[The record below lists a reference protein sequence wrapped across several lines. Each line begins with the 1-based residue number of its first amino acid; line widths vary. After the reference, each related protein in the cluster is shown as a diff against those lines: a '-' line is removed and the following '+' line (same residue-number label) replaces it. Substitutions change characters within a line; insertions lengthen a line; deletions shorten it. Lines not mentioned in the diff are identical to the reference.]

1 MDYREES
8 MTARDIAAV
17 ATSVRCLTMDAV
29 EKAKSGHPGLPMGCA
44 ELGALLYGEILKH
57 DPSEPEWIDRDRFVL
72 SAGHGCLLLYS
83 LLHLA
88 GYGVSLDDLK
98 SFRQLGAKTP
108 GHPEWGVT
116 PGVEATAGPLG
127 QGLGN
132 AVGMAIAERML
143 AARFNTPTRT
153 VIDHH
158 TFVLASD
165 GDMMEG
171 IGYEAASL
179 AGHLGLGKL
188 IVFYDSNH
196 ITIEGSTGLAFS
208 EDVLKRYQGF
218 GWRTFSGSMYDTDGI
233 LSKVAEAQRPAD
245 RPALILLE
253 STIGKGAPHA
263 AGTAEA
269 HGAPL
274 GAEEVKAAKRALG
287 VPEDTM
293 FHVAPEARAYF
304 AARRDPWRRRRAEWQ
319 AGFDAWSRE
328 NPGLAAEWQGAF
340 AGGAPDLSAVA
351 FPGFKVGD
359 ALATRSASGK
369 ILNAI
374 AKAVPGLVGGS
385 ADLAPSNNTHLR
397 DLGDFS
403 RDTPAGRNFHFGVR
417 EHGMGAVVNG
427 LAYHGGF
434 RPFCATFMVF
444 SDYMRGSVRVAAI
457 AKLPVIYVFTH
468 DSIFVG
474 EDGPTH
480 EPVEHLA
487 ALRAIPNVL
496 VLRPA
501 DAEETEAAWRMAL
514 GRTDGPTA
522 LALTRQNLTVF
533 PKHDSRWRETVS
545 RGAYTAKECEGA
557 PDTVIVATGS
567 EVGVALAA
575 ADLLAD
581 RQVRVV
587 SMMCRERFVAQDRAF
602 RQALVPPGVRRVVIE
617 AGTSFGWT
625 SPFDD
630 GTLVVSIDRFG
641 ESGPWQK
648 LAERFGITAAALAE
662 RIRSR

>member
-1 MDYREES
+1 
-8 MTARDIAAV
+8 MTNWIAAV

-57 DPSEPEWIDRDRFVL
+57 DPADPAWIDRDRFVL
-72 SAGHGCLLLYS
+72 SAGHGCMLLYS

-88 GYGVSLDDLK
+88 GYDVSLDDLK
-98 SFRQLGAKTP
+98 AFRQLGSKTP
-108 GHPEWGVT
+108 GHPERGLT

-132 AVGMAIAERML
+132 AVGMAIAERLL
-143 AARFNTPTRT
+143 AARFNTTAHT

-158 TFVLASD
+158 TFVLTGD

-171 IGYEAASL
+171 VGYEAASL

-188 IVFYDSNH
+188 IAFYDSNR
-196 ITIEGSTGLAFS
+196 ITIEGSTDLAFS

-218 GWRTFSGSMYDTDGI
+218 GWRTFSGSMYDPEGI
-233 LSKVAEAQRPAD
+233 LRMVAEARKPSD

-253 STIGKGAPHA
+253 STIAKGAPHA

-287 VPEDTM
+287 VPEDEQ
-293 FHVAPEARAYF
+293 FHVEPEAIAFF
-304 AARRDPWRRRRAEWQ
+304 AGRKEPWRRRYAAWQ
-319 AGFDAWSRE
+319 ATFAAWSAA
-328 NPGLAAEWQGAF
+328 NPALAEEWRKAF
-340 AGGAPDLSAVA
+340 SAGAPDLSAVA
-351 FPGFKVGD
+351 FPVFKAGE
-359 ALATRSASGK
+359 ALATRAASGK
-369 ILNAI
+369 ILNAV
-374 AKAVPGLVGGS
+374 AKAVPSLVGGS
-385 ADLAPSNNTHLR
+385 ADLAPSNNTRLK

-403 RDTPAGRNFHFGVR
+403 RSNPSGRNFHFGVR
-417 EHGMGAVVNG
+417 EHGMGALVNG
-427 LAYHGGF
+427 MAYHGGL

-444 SDYMRGSVRVAAI
+444 SDYMRGAVRVAAI
-457 AKLPVIYVFTH
+457 AKLPIIYVFTH

-480 EPVEHLA
+480 EPVEQLA
-487 ALRAIPNVL
+487 ALRAIPNLL

-501 DAEETEAAWRMAL
+501 DAEETEAAWRLAL
-514 GRTDGPTA
+514 ARTDGPTV
-522 LALTRQNLTVF
+522 LALTRQALAVF
-533 PKHDSRWRETVS
+533 AKHDARWRETVA
-545 RGAYTAKECEGA
+545 RGAYVARDCAGDPE
-557 PDTVIVATGS
+557 TVIVATGS
-567 EVGVALAA
+567 EVGTALAA
-575 ADLLAD
+575 ADLLSD
-581 RQVRVV
+581 RRVRVV
-587 SMMCRERFVAQDRAF
+587 SMMCRERFMAQDRAF
-602 RQALVPPGVRRVVIE
+602 RESLVPPGARRVVIE
-617 AGTSFGWT
+617 AGTSFGWR

-648 LAERFGITAAALAE
+648 LAEAFGITPAALAA
-662 RIRSR
+662 RIEGR

>member
-1 MDYREES
+1 
-8 MTARDIAAV
+8 MTAKEIAAV

-57 DPSEPEWIDRDRFVL
+57 DPADPGWIDRDRFVL
-72 SAGHGCLLLYS
+72 SAGHGCMLLYS

-88 GYGVSLDDLK
+88 GYDVSLDDLR
-98 SFRQLGAKTP
+98 SFRQLDSKTP

-143 AARFNTPTRT
+143 AARFNTAKHT

-158 TFVLASD
+158 TFVLAGD

-171 IGYEAASL
+171 VGYEAASL

-188 IVFYDSNH
+188 VVFYDSNR
-196 ITIEGSTGLAFS
+196 ITIEGATGLAFS

-218 GWRTFSGSMYDTDGI
+218 GWRTFAGSMYDAEGI
-233 LSKVAEAQRPAD
+233 LRMVAEARQPSD

-253 STIGKGAPHA
+253 STIAKGAPHA
-263 AGTAEA
+263 AGTAAA

-274 GAEEVKAAKRALG
+274 GTEEVKAAKRALG
-287 VPEDTM
+287 VPEDAQ
-293 FHVAPEARAYF
+293 FHVDPEARAFF
-304 AARRDPWRRRRAEWQ
+304 ASRRDPWRRTYEQWQ
-319 AGFDAWSRE
+319 AVFDAWSRE
-328 NPGLAAEWQGAF
+328 NPALADEWQRAF
-340 AGGAPDLSAVA
+340 SGRAPDLSAIS
-351 FPGFKVGD
+351 FPVFTAGE

-369 ILNAI
+369 VLNAV
-374 AKAVPGLVGGS
+374 AKAVPNLVGGS
-385 ADLAPSNNTHLR
+385 ADLAPSNNTYLR

-403 RDTPAGRNFHFGVR
+403 RATPAGRNFHFGVR

-427 LAYHGGF
+427 MAYHGGL

-444 SDYMRGSVRVAAI
+444 SDYMRGAVRVAAI

-487 ALRAIPNVL
+487 ALRAIPNVH

-514 GRTDGPTA
+514 ERMDGPTV
-522 LALTRQNLTVF
+522 LALTRQNLAVF
-533 PKHDSRWRETVS
+533 AKHDAQWRQTIR
-545 RGAYTAKECEGA
+545 RGAYVVRDCAKA
-557 PDTVIVATGS
+557 PETVIVATGS

-575 ADLLAD
+575 ADLLGD
-581 RQVRVV
+581 RKLRVV
-587 SMMCRERFVAQDRAF
+587 SMISRERFVAQDRDF
-602 RQALVPPGVRRVVIE
+602 REALVPPGARRVVIE
-617 AGTSFGWT
+617 AGTSFGWA

-648 LAERFGITAAALAE
+648 LAERFGITAARLAE

>member
-1 MDYREES
+1 
-8 MTARDIAAV
+8 MTGKEIAAV

-44 ELGALLYGEILKH
+44 ELGSLLYGEILKH
-57 DPSEPEWIDRDRFVL
+57 DPTDPGWIDRDRFVL
-72 SAGHGCLLLYS
+72 SAGHGCMLLYS

-88 GYGVSLDDLK
+88 GYDVSLDDLK
-98 SFRQLGAKTP
+98 SFRQLDSKTP

-143 AARFNTPTRT
+143 AARFNTAKHT

-158 TFVLASD
+158 TFVLAGD

-171 IGYEAASL
+171 VGYEAASL

-188 IVFYDSNH
+188 VVFYDSNR
-196 ITIEGSTGLAFS
+196 ITIEGSTDLAFS

-233 LSKVAEAQRPAD
+233 LRLVAEAREASD
-245 RPALILLE
+245 RPALILLT
-253 STIGKGAPHA
+253 STIAKGAPHA
-263 AGTAEA
+263 AGTSEA

-287 VPEDTM
+287 VPEDEQ
-293 FHVAPEARAYF
+293 FHVDPAARAFF
-304 AARRDPWRRRRAEWQ
+304 ATKRDPWRRRREQWQ
-319 AGFDAWSRE
+319 AAVDAWSRE
-328 NPGLAAEWQGAF
+328 NPALAAEWQRAFRGA
-340 AGGAPDLSAVA
+340 APDLSAVA
-351 FPGFKVGD
+351 FPTFKPGESI
-359 ALATRSASGK
+359 ATRSAGGK

-374 AKAVPGLVGGS
+374 AKAVPNLVGGS
-385 ADLAPSNNTHLR
+385 ADLAPSNNTNLK

-403 RDTPAGRNFHFGVR
+403 RASPGGRNFHFGVR
-417 EHGMGAVVNG
+417 EHGMGAIVNG
-427 LAYHGGF
+427 MAYHGGL

-487 ALRAIPNVL
+487 ALRIIPNVQ

-514 GRTDGPTA
+514 ERTDGPTV
-522 LALTRQNLTVF
+522 LALTRQGLPVF
-533 PKHDSRWRETVS
+533 AKHDAGWREAIR
-545 RGAYTAKECEGA
+545 RGAYVARDCPGT
-557 PDTVIVATGS
+557 PDTVVVATGS

-575 ADLLAD
+575 ADLVPE
-581 RQVRVV
+581 RKVRVV
-587 SMMCRERFVAQDRAF
+587 SMISRERFLAQDRAL
-602 RQALVPPGVRRVVIE
+602 RESLVPPGVRRVVVE
-617 AGTSFGWT
+617 AGTSFGWA

-648 LAERFGITAAALAE
+648 LAERFGITAAAVAE

>member
-1 MDYREES
+1 
-8 MTARDIAAV
+8 MTANEIAAV

-44 ELGALLYGEILKH
+44 ELGALLYGELLKH
-57 DPSEPEWIDRDRFVL
+57 DPADPEWIDRDRFVL
-72 SAGHGCLLLYS
+72 SAGHGCLLLYA

-88 GYGVSLDDLK
+88 GYDVSLDDLRN
-98 SFRQLGAKTP
+98 FRQLGSKTP

-143 AARFNTPTRT
+143 AARFNTPKHA

-158 TFVLASD
+158 TFVLAGD

-171 IGYEAASL
+171 VGYEAASL

-188 IVFYDSNH
+188 IVFYDSNG
-196 ITIEGSTGLAFS
+196 ITIEGSTALAFS
-208 EDVLKRYQGF
+208 EDVAQRYRGF
-218 GWRTFSGSMYDTDGI
+218 GWRTLAGSMYDPDGI
-233 LSKVAEAQRPAD
+233 RRMVAEARQASD
-245 RPALILLE
+245 RPTLILLA
-253 STIGKGAPHA
+253 STIAKGAPHA

-274 GAEEVKAAKRALG
+274 GAEEVRAAKRALG
-287 VPEDTM
+287 VPEDAQ
-293 FHVAPEARAYF
+293 FHVEPAARAYF
-304 AARRDPWRRRRAEWQ
+304 ASRREAWRRRRAQWQ
-319 AGFDAWSRE
+319 TLFDAWSAE
-328 NPGLAAEWQGAF
+328 NPALAADWQRCF
-340 AGGAPDLSAVA
+340 AGGLPDLSAVA
-351 FPGFKVGD
+351 FPSFKPGESI
-359 ALATRSASGK
+359 ATRSAGGK
-369 ILNAI
+369 VLNAI
-374 AKAVPGLVGGS
+374 ANAAPNLVGGS
-385 ADLAPSNNTHLR
+385 ADLAPSNNTYLKG
-397 DLGDFS
+397 LGDFT
-403 RDTPAGRNFHFGVR
+403 RTNPAGRNLHFGVR
-417 EHGMGAVVNG
+417 EHGMGAIVNG
-427 LAYHGGF
+427 MAYHGGL

-487 ALRAIPNVL
+487 ALRAIPNVQ

-514 GRTDGPTA
+514 ERTDGPTV
-522 LALTRQNLTVF
+522 LALSRQNLAVF
-533 PKHDSRWRETVS
+533 AKHDARWRETIR
-545 RGAYTAKECEGA
+545 RGAYVARECAGA

-581 RQVRVV
+581 RAVRVV
-587 SMMCRERFVAQDRAF
+587 SMISRERFLAQDRAF
-602 RQALVPPGVRRVVIE
+602 RESLIAPGARRVVVE
-617 AGTSFGWT
+617 AGTSFGWA

-641 ESGPWQK
+641 ESAPWQK

-662 RIRSR
+662 RIRRR

>member
-1 MDYREES
+1 
-8 MTARDIAAV
+8 MTNWIAAV

-57 DPSEPEWIDRDRFVL
+57 DPADPAWIDRDRFVL
-72 SAGHGCLLLYS
+72 SAGHGCMLLYS

-88 GYGVSLDDLK
+88 GYDVSLDDLK
-98 SFRQLGAKTP
+98 AFRQLGSKTP
-108 GHPEWGVT
+108 GHPERGLT

-132 AVGMAIAERML
+132 AVGMAIAERLL
-143 AARFNTPTRT
+143 AARFNTTAHT

-158 TFVLASD
+158 TFVLTGD

-171 IGYEAASL
+171 VGYEAASL

-188 IVFYDSNH
+188 IAFYDSNR
-196 ITIEGSTGLAFS
+196 ITIEGSTDLAFS

-218 GWRTFSGSMYDTDGI
+218 GWRTFSGSMYDPEGI
-233 LSKVAEAQRPAD
+233 LRMVAEARKPSD

-253 STIGKGAPHA
+253 STIAKGAPHA

-287 VPEDTM
+287 VPEDEQ
-293 FHVAPEARAYF
+293 FHVEPEAIAFF
-304 AARRDPWRRRRAEWQ
+304 AGRKEPWRRRYAAWQ
-319 AGFDAWSRE
+319 ATFAAWSAA
-328 NPGLAAEWQGAF
+328 NPALAEEWRKAF
-340 AGGAPDLSAVA
+340 SAGAPDLSAVA
-351 FPGFKVGD
+351 FPVFKAAE
-359 ALATRSASGK
+359 ALATRAASGK
-369 ILNAI
+369 ILNAV
-374 AKAVPGLVGGS
+374 AKAVPSLVGGS
-385 ADLAPSNNTHLR
+385 ADLAPSNNTRLK

-403 RDTPAGRNFHFGVR
+403 RSNPSGRNFHFGVR
-417 EHGMGAVVNG
+417 EHGMGALVNG
-427 LAYHGGF
+427 MAYHGGL

-444 SDYMRGSVRVAAI
+444 SDYMRGAVRVAAI
-457 AKLPVIYVFTH
+457 AKLPIIYVFTH

-480 EPVEHLA
+480 EPVEQLA
-487 ALRAIPNVL
+487 ALRAIPNLL

-501 DAEETEAAWRMAL
+501 DAEETEAAWRLAL
-514 GRTDGPTA
+514 ARTDGPTV
-522 LALTRQNLTVF
+522 LALTRQALAVF
-533 PKHDSRWRETVS
+533 AKHDARWRETVA
-545 RGAYTAKECEGA
+545 RGAYVARDCAGDPE
-557 PDTVIVATGS
+557 TVIVATGS
-567 EVGVALAA
+567 EVGTALAA
-575 ADLLAD
+575 ADLLSD
-581 RQVRVV
+581 RRVRVV
-587 SMMCRERFVAQDRAF
+587 SMMCRERFMAQDRAF
-602 RQALVPPGVRRVVIE
+602 RESLVPPGARRVVIE
-617 AGTSFGWT
+617 AGTSFGWR

-648 LAERFGITAAALAE
+648 LAEAFGITPAALAA
-662 RIRSR
+662 RIEGR

>member
-1 MDYREES
+1 
-8 MTARDIAAV
+8 MTAKEIAAV

-44 ELGALLYGEILKH
+44 ELGALLYGEILKI
-57 DPSEPEWIDRDRFVL
+57 DPSDPAWIDRDRFVL
-72 SAGHGCLLLYS
+72 SAGHGCMLLYS

-88 GYGVSLDDLK
+88 GYDVSLDDLK
-98 SFRQLGAKTP
+98 SFRQLGSKTP
-108 GHPEWGVT
+108 GHPEWGLT

-132 AVGMAIAERML
+132 AVGMAIAERLL
-143 AARFNTPTRT
+143 AARFNTSAHT

-158 TFVLASD
+158 TFVLAGD

-171 IGYEAASL
+171 VGYEAASL

-188 IVFYDSNH
+188 VVFYDSNR
-196 ITIEGSTGLAFS
+196 ITIEGSTDLAFS
-208 EDVLKRYQGF
+208 EDVIKRYQGF
-218 GWRTFSGSMYDTDGI
+218 GWRTFSGSMYDPEGI
-233 LSKVAEAQRPAD
+233 MTMVAEARSPAD
-245 RPALILLE
+245 RPAFILLE
-253 STIGKGAPHA
+253 STIAKGAPHA

-274 GAEEVKAAKRALG
+274 GAEEIKAAKRALG
-287 VPEDTM
+287 VPEDEQ
-293 FHVAPEARAYF
+293 FHVEDGARAYF
-304 AARRDPWRRRRAEWQ
+304 AAKKDPWRRRHEEWL
-319 AGFDAWSRE
+319 ATFAAWSRA
-328 NPGLAAEWQGAF
+328 NPALAEEWRKAF
-340 AGGAPDLSAVA
+340 SRGAPDLSAVA
-351 FPGFKVGD
+351 FPSFKVGD
-359 ALATRSASGK
+359 ALASRSASGK
-369 ILNAI
+369 VLGAV
-374 AKAVPGLVGGS
+374 AKALPSLVGGS
-385 ADLAPSNNTHLR
+385 ADLAPSNNTYLK

-403 RDTPAGRNFHFGVR
+403 RSNPSGRNFHFGVR

-427 LAYHGGF
+427 MAYHGGL

-487 ALRAIPNVL
+487 ALRAIPNLL

-501 DAEETEAAWRMAL
+501 DAEETEVAWRLAL
-514 GRTDGPTA
+514 ARTDGPTV

-533 PKHDSRWRETVS
+533 AKHDARWRETIA
-545 RGAYTAKECEGA
+545 RGAYVARDCAGA
-557 PDTVIVATGS
+557 PETVIVATGS
-567 EVGVALAA
+567 EVGTALAA
-575 ADLLAD
+575 VELLAGS
-581 RQVRVV
+581 RVRVV
-587 SMMCRERFVAQDRAF
+587 SMMCRERFMAQDRTF
-602 RQALVPPGVRRVVIE
+602 RESLVPPGARRVVIE
-617 AGTSFGWT
+617 AGTSFGWA
-625 SPFDD
+625 SPFDE

-648 LAERFGITAAALAE
+648 LAEAFGITPAALAA
-662 RIRSR
+662 RIQGR

>member
-1 MDYREES
+1 
-8 MTARDIAAV
+8 MTAKDIAAV

-44 ELGALLYGEILKH
+44 ELGAMLYGEILKH
-57 DPSEPEWIDRDRFVL
+57 DPADPRWIDRDRFVL
-72 SAGHGCLLLYS
+72 SAGHGCMLLYS

-88 GYGVSLDDLK
+88 GYDVSLDDLRN
-98 SFRQLGAKTP
+98 FRQLGSKTP

-132 AVGMAIAERML
+132 AAGMAIAERML
-143 AARFNTPTRT
+143 AARFNTAKHT
-153 VIDHH
+153 VVDHH
-158 TFVLASD
+158 TFVLVGD

-171 IGYEAASL
+171 VGYEAASL

-188 IVFYDSNH
+188 IVFYDSNR
-196 ITIEGSTGLAFS
+196 ITIEGSTDLAFS

-218 GWRTFSGSMYDTDGI
+218 GWRTFSGSMYDPESI
-233 LSKVAEAQRPAD
+233 RRLVAEARQPAD
-245 RPALILLE
+245 RPAFILLE
-253 STIGKGAPHA
+253 STIAKGAPNA
-263 AGTAEA
+263 EGTAGA

-274 GAEEVKAAKRALG
+274 GTEEVKAAKRALG
-287 VPEDTM
+287 VPEDAA

-304 AARRDPWRRRRAEWQ
+304 ASRRDAWRRRREEWQ
-319 AGFDAWSRE
+319 AVFDAWSRE
-328 NPGLAAEWQGAF
+328 NPGLAAEWRSTF
-340 AGGAPDLSAVA
+340 AAGSPDLSAVA
-351 FPGFKVGD
+351 FPAFKAGE
-359 ALATRSASGK
+359 ALATRAASGK
-369 ILNAI
+369 ILNAV

-385 ADLAPSNNTHLR
+385 ADLAPSNNTHLK
-397 DLGDFS
+397 DMGDFT
-403 RDTPAGRNFHFGVR
+403 RATPAGRNFHFGVR

-427 LAYHGGF
+427 MAYHGGL

-444 SDYMRGSVRVAAI
+444 SDYMRGAVRVAAI

-487 ALRAIPNVL
+487 ALRAIPNVQ

-514 GRTDGPTA
+514 GRTDGPTV
-522 LALTRQNLTVF
+522 LALSRQNLAVF
-533 PKHDSRWRETVS
+533 TKHEARWRETIQ
-545 RGAYTAKECEGA
+545 RGAYVARDCGGA

-581 RQVRVV
+581 RKVRVV
-587 SMMCRERFVAQDRAF
+587 SMMCRERFMAQDRSF
-602 RQALVPPGVRRVVIE
+602 REALVPPGARRVVIE
-617 AGTSFGWT
+617 AGTSFGWA

>member
-1 MDYREES
+1 
-8 MTARDIAAV
+8 MTSKQIAAV
-17 ATSVRCLTMDAV
+17 ATSVRCLAMDAV

-57 DPSEPEWIDRDRFVL
+57 DPADPAWIDRDRFVL
-72 SAGHGCLLLYS
+72 SAGHGCMLLYS

-88 GYGVSLDDLK
+88 GYDVSLDDLK
-98 SFRQLGAKTP
+98 SFRQLGSKTP
-108 GHPEWGVT
+108 GHPERGVT

-143 AARFNTPTRT
+143 AARFNTPAHA

-158 TFVLASD
+158 TFVLTGD

-171 IGYEAASL
+171 VGYEAASL

-188 IVFYDSNH
+188 VAFYDSNR
-196 ITIEGSTGLAFS
+196 ITIEGSTDLAFS

-218 GWRTFSGSMYDTDGI
+218 GWRTYSGSMYDPEGI
-233 LSKVAEAQRPAD
+233 LRLVAEARKPSD

-253 STIGKGAPHA
+253 STIAKGAPHA

-274 GAEEVKAAKRALG
+274 GAEEVRAAKRALG
-287 VPEDTM
+287 VPEDEQ
-293 FHVAPEARAYF
+293 FHVEAEARVFF
-304 AARRDPWRRRRAEWQ
+304 AARREPWRRRHEAWQ
-319 AGFDAWSRE
+319 ATFAAWSAA
-328 NPGLAAEWQGAF
+328 NPALAEEWRKAF
-340 AGGAPDLSAVA
+340 ADGAPDLSAVA
-351 FPGFKVGD
+351 FPAFKTGE
-359 ALATRSASGK
+359 ALATRAASGK
-369 ILNAI
+369 ILNAV
-374 AKAVPGLVGGS
+374 AKAVPSLVGGS
-385 ADLAPSNNTHLR
+385 ADLAPSNNTNLK

-403 RDTPAGRNFHFGVR
+403 RSNPSGRNFHFGVR

-427 LAYHGGF
+427 MAYHGGL

-444 SDYMRGSVRVAAI
+444 SDYMRGSIRVAAI
-457 AKLPVIYVFTH
+457 AKLPVVYVFTH

-487 ALRAIPNVL
+487 ALRAIPNLL

-501 DAEETEAAWRMAL
+501 DAEETEAAWRQAL
-514 GRTDGPTA
+514 ARTDGPTV
-522 LALTRQNLTVF
+522 LALTRQALPVF
-533 PKHDSRWRETVS
+533 AKHDPRWRETIA
-545 RGAYTAKECEGA
+545 RGAYVALDCAGT
-557 PDTVIVATGS
+557 PQTVIVATGS
-567 EVGVALAA
+567 EVGTALAA
-575 ADLLAD
+575 AALLED
-581 RQVRVV
+581 RKVRVV

-602 RQALVPPGVRRVVIE
+602 RESLVPPGARRVVIE
-617 AGTSFGWT
+617 AGVSFGWA

-648 LAERFGITAAALAE
+648 LAEAFGITPAALAA
-662 RIRSR
+662 RIRGR

>member
-1 MDYREES
+1 
-8 MTARDIAAV
+8 MTNWIAAV

-57 DPSEPEWIDRDRFVL
+57 DPADPAWIDRDRFVL
-72 SAGHGCLLLYS
+72 SAGHGCMLLYS

-98 SFRQLGAKTP
+98 SFRQLGSKTP
-108 GHPEWGVT
+108 GHPEWGLT

-143 AARFNTPTRT
+143 AARFNTPAHT
-153 VIDHH
+153 VIDHR
-158 TFVLASD
+158 TFVLCGD

-171 IGYEAASL
+171 VGYEAASL

-188 IVFYDSNH
+188 VVFYDSNR
-196 ITIEGSTGLAFS
+196 ITIEGSTDLAFS

-218 GWRTFSGSMYDTDGI
+218 GWRTFSGSMYDPEGI
-233 LSKVAEAQRPAD
+233 LRLVAEARKPAD
-245 RPALILLE
+245 APAFILLE
-253 STIGKGAPHA
+253 STIAKGAPHA

-274 GAEEVKAAKRALG
+274 GAEEVKATKRALG
-287 VPEDTM
+287 VPEDVQ
-293 FHVAPEARAYF
+293 FHVAPEAQAYF
-304 AARRDPWRRRRAEWQ
+304 AARKDPWHRRHTEWQ
-319 AGFDAWSRE
+319 ATFAAWSAA
-328 NPGLAAEWQGAF
+328 NPALAEEWRKAF
-340 AGGAPDLSAVA
+340 SGDAPDLSAVA
-351 FPGFKVGD
+351 FPALKIGE
-359 ALATRSASGK
+359 ALATRAASGK
-369 ILNAI
+369 ILNAV

-385 ADLAPSNNTHLR
+385 ADLAPSNNTYLK

-403 RDTPAGRNFHFGVR
+403 RSNPSGRNFHFGVR
-417 EHGMGAVVNG
+417 EHGMGAAVNG
-427 LAYHGGF
+427 MAYHGGL

-444 SDYMRGSVRVAAI
+444 SDYMRGAVRVAAI
-457 AKLPVIYVFTH
+457 AKLPVVYVFTH

-501 DAEETEAAWRMAL
+501 DAEETEAAWRQAL
-514 GRTDGPTA
+514 ARTDGPTV
-522 LALTRQNLTVF
+522 LALTRQALAVF
-533 PKHDSRWRETVS
+533 AKHDARWRETIA
-545 RGAYTAKECEGA
+545 RGAYVARDCAGA
-557 PDTVIVATGS
+557 PETVIVATGS
-567 EVGVALAA
+567 EVGTALAA
-575 ADLLAD
+575 AALLED
-581 RQVRVV
+581 RRVRVV
-587 SMMCRERFVAQDRAF
+587 SMMCRERFMAQDRAF
-602 RQALVPPGVRRVVIE
+602 RESLVPPGARRVVIE

-648 LAERFGITAAALAE
+648 LAEAFGITPAALAA
-662 RIRSR
+662 RIQGR

>member
-1 MDYREES
+1 

-57 DPSEPEWIDRDRFVL
+57 DPSDPRWIDRDRFVL

-88 GYGVSLDDLK
+88 GYDVSLDDLK
-98 SFRQLGAKTP
+98 SFRQLDSKTP

-143 AARFNTPTRT
+143 AARFNTEKHA

-158 TFVLASD
+158 TFVLAGD

-171 IGYEAASL
+171 VGYEAASL

-218 GWRTFSGSMYDTDGI
+218 GWRTFSGSMYDPEGI
-233 LSKVAEAQRPAD
+233 LRMVAEARRPAD
-245 RPALILLE
+245 KPALILLE
-253 STIGKGAPHA
+253 STIAKGAPHA

-287 VPEDTM
+287 VPEDAA
-293 FHVAPEARAYF
+293 FSVAPEARAYF
-304 AARRDPWRRRRAEWQ
+304 ASRREPWRRRHEEWK
-319 AGFDAWSRE
+319 AAFDAWSRE
-328 NPGLAAEWQGAF
+328 NPGLAAEWDRAF

-351 FPGFKVGD
+351 FPVFKAGES
-359 ALATRSASGK
+359 LATRSAGGK
-369 ILNAI
+369 VLNAI

-385 ADLAPSNNTHLR
+385 ADLAPSNNTYLK
-397 DLGDFS
+397 DMGDFT
-403 RDTPAGRNFHFGVR
+403 RATPAGRNFHFGVR
-417 EHGMGAVVNG
+417 EHGMGAVANG
-427 LAYHGGF
+427 MAYHGGL

-444 SDYMRGSVRVAAI
+444 SDYMRGAVRVAAI

-487 ALRAIPNVL
+487 ALRAIPNVQ

-501 DAEETEAAWRMAL
+501 DAEETEASWRMAL
-514 GRTDGPTA
+514 ARTDGPTV
-522 LALTRQNLTVF
+522 LALTRQNLAVF
-533 PKHDSRWRETVS
+533 AKHDAQWRETIQ
-545 RGAYTAKECEGA
+545 RGAYVARDCGGA
-557 PDTVIVATGS
+557 PETVIVATGS

-575 ADLLAD
+575 ADLLVD
-581 RQVRVV
+581 RKVRVV
-587 SMMCRERFVAQDRAF
+587 SMVSRERFVAQDRAF
-602 RQALVPPGVRRVVIE
+602 REALVPPGARRVVIE
-617 AGTSFGWT
+617 AGTSFGWA

-662 RIRSR
+662 RIRNR

>member
-1 MDYREES
+1 
-8 MTARDIAAV
+8 MTANDIAAV

-44 ELGALLYGEILKH
+44 ELGALLYGEILKI
-57 DPSEPEWIDRDRFVL
+57 DPADPRWVDRDRFVL
-72 SAGHGCLLLYS
+72 SAGHGCMLLYS

-88 GYGVSLDDLK
+88 GYDVSLEDLK
-98 SFRQLGAKTP
+98 NFRQLGSKTP

-116 PGVEATAGPLG
+116 PGVETTAGPLG

-143 AARFNTPTRT
+143 AARFNTPKRT

-158 TFVLASD
+158 TFVLAGD

-171 IGYEAASL
+171 VGYEAASL

-188 IVFYDSNH
+188 IVFYDSNR
-196 ITIEGSTGLAFS
+196 ITIEGSTSLAFS

-218 GWRTFSGSMYDTDGI
+218 GWRTFSGSMYDTEGI
-233 LSKVAEAQRPAD
+233 LRMVAEARQPAD
-245 RPALILLE
+245 RPALVVLE
-253 STIGKGAPHA
+253 STIAKGAPHA

-287 VPEDTM
+287 VPEDTQ

-304 AARRDPWRRRRAEWQ
+304 ASRRDPWRRRREEWQ
-319 AGFDAWSRE
+319 SVFDAWSRE
-328 NPGLAAEWQGAF
+328 NPGLAAEWRSAF
-340 AGGAPDLSAVA
+340 ADGAPDLSVVA
-351 FPGFKVGD
+351 FPAFKIGES
-359 ALATRSASGK
+359 LATRSAGGRV
-369 ILNAI
+369 LNAI
-374 AKAVPGLVGGS
+374 AKAVPGIVGGS
-385 ADLAPSNNTHLR
+385 ADLAPSNNTYLK
-397 DLGDFS
+397 DLGDFT
-403 RDTPAGRNFHFGVR
+403 RATPAGRNFHFGVR

-427 LAYHGGF
+427 LAYHGGL

-487 ALRAIPNVL
+487 ALRAIPNL
-496 VLRPA
+496 QVLRPA
-501 DAEETEAAWRMAL
+501 DAEETEAAWRLAL
-514 GRTDGPTA
+514 ERTDGPTV
-522 LALTRQNLTVF
+522 LALTRQNLAVF
-533 PKHDSRWRETVS
+533 AKHDARWRETIR
-545 RGAYTAKECEGA
+545 RGAYVAKDSAGA

-575 ADLLAD
+575 ADLLAGPAV
-581 RQVRVV
+581 QQPPGKVRVV
-587 SMMCRERFVAQDRAF
+587 SMMCRERFMAQDRAF
-602 RQALVPPGVRRVVIE
+602 RESLVPPGARRVVIE

-630 GTLVVSIDRFG
+630 GTLVVSVDRFG

-648 LAERFGITAAALAE
+648 LAERFGLTAAALAE
-662 RIRSR
+662 RIRGR

>member
-1 MDYREES
+1 
-8 MTARDIAAV
+8 MTAKDIAAV

-44 ELGALLYGEILKH
+44 DLGALLYGEILKH
-57 DPSEPEWIDRDRFVL
+57 DPSDPRWIDRDRFVL
-72 SAGHGCLLLYS
+72 SAGHGCMLLYS

-88 GYGVSLDDLK
+88 GYDVSLDDLK
-98 SFRQLGAKTP
+98 GFRQLGSKTP

-143 AARFNTPTRT
+143 AARFNTAKHAA
-153 VIDHH
+153 IDHH
-158 TFVLASD
+158 TFVLAGD

-171 IGYEAASL
+171 VGYEAASL

-188 IVFYDSNH
+188 VVFYDSNR
-196 ITIEGSTGLAFS
+196 ITIEGSTELAFS

-218 GWRTFSGSMYDTDGI
+218 GWRTLSGSMYDTDGI
-233 LSKVAEAQRPAD
+233 RRMVAEARQPSD
-245 RPALILLE
+245 RPTLILLE
-253 STIGKGAPHA
+253 STIAKGAPHA

-287 VPEDTM
+287 VPEEAQ

-304 AARRDPWRRRRAEWQ
+304 ASRRDAWRRRREEWQ
-319 AGFDAWSRE
+319 ATFDVWSRE
-328 NPGLAAEWQGAF
+328 NPGLAAEWHRVF
-340 AGGAPDLSAVA
+340 SGGAPDLSAVA
-351 FPGFKVGD
+351 FPAFKAGES
-359 ALATRSASGK
+359 LATRSASGK
-369 ILNAI
+369 ILNAV
-374 AKAVPGLVGGS
+374 AKAVSNLVGGS
-385 ADLAPSNNTHLR
+385 ADLAPSNNTNLK
-397 DLGDFS
+397 DLGDYS
-403 RDTPAGRNFHFGVR
+403 RSNPSGRNFHFGVR
-417 EHGMGAVVNG
+417 EHGMGAVANG
-427 LAYHGGF
+427 MAYHGGL

-444 SDYMRGSVRVAAI
+444 SDYMRGAVRVAAI

-480 EPVEHLA
+480 EPVEQLA

-514 GRTDGPTA
+514 GRTDGPTV
-522 LALTRQNLTVF
+522 LALTRQALAVF
-533 PKHDSRWRETVS
+533 PKQDQRWRETIQ
-545 RGAYTAKECEGA
+545 RGAYTARDCGGA
-557 PDTVIVATGS
+557 PETVIVATGS

-575 ADLLAD
+575 ADLVAD
-581 RQVRVV
+581 RKVRVV
-587 SMMCRERFVAQDRAF
+587 SMMCRERFMAQDRSF
-602 RQALVPPGVRRVVIE
+602 REALVPSGARRVVIE
-617 AGTSFGWT
+617 AGVSFGWT

-630 GTLVVSIDRFG
+630 GTEAVSIDRFG

-648 LAERFGITAAALAE
+648 LAERFGITAAALAD

>member
-1 MDYREES
+1 

-57 DPSEPEWIDRDRFVL
+57 DPSDPRWIDRDRFVL
-72 SAGHGCLLLYS
+72 SAGHGCMLLYS

-88 GYGVSLDDLK
+88 GYDVSLDDLK
-98 SFRQLGAKTP
+98 SFRQLGSKTP
-108 GHPEWGVT
+108 GHPEWGIT

-143 AARFNTPTRT
+143 AARFNTPKRA

-158 TFVLASD
+158 TFVLAGD

-171 IGYEAASL
+171 VGYEAASL

-188 IVFYDSNH
+188 IVFYDSNR
-196 ITIEGSTGLAFS
+196 ITIEGSTALAFS
-208 EDVLKRYQGF
+208 EDVLKRYQAF
-218 GWRTFSGSMYDTDGI
+218 GWRTFSGSMYDPEGI
-233 LSKVAEAQRPAD
+233 VRMVTEARQPAD
-245 RPALILLE
+245 RPAFILLE
-253 STIGKGAPHA
+253 STIAKGAPHA

-287 VPEDTM
+287 VPEDAA
-293 FHVAPEARAYF
+293 FHVAPEARAFF
-304 AARRDPWRRRRAEWQ
+304 ASRREPWRRRHEEWK
-319 AGFDAWSRE
+319 AGFDEWSRE
-328 NPGLAAEWQGAF
+328 NPGLAAEWERAF

-351 FPGFKVGD
+351 FPAFKAGES
-359 ALATRSASGK
+359 LATRSAGGSV
-369 ILNAI
+369 LNAV

-385 ADLAPSNNTHLR
+385 ADLAPSNNTYLK
-397 DLGDFS
+397 DMGDFT
-403 RDTPAGRNFHFGVR
+403 RATPAGRNFHFGVR
-417 EHGMGAVVNG
+417 EHGMGAVANG
-427 LAYHGGF
+427 MAYHGGL

-457 AKLPVIYVFTH
+457 AKLPVVYVFTH

-487 ALRAIPNVL
+487 ALRAIPNVQ

-514 GRTDGPTA
+514 GRTDGPTV
-522 LALTRQNLTVF
+522 LALTRQALAVF
-533 PKHDSRWRETVS
+533 AKHDARWRETIQ
-545 RGAYTAKECEGA
+545 RGAYVARDCGGA
-557 PDTVIVATGS
+557 PETVIVATGS

-581 RQVRVV
+581 RKVRVV
-587 SMMCRERFVAQDRAF
+587 SMISRERFVAQDRAF
-602 RQALVPPGVRRVVIE
+602 REALVPPNARRVVIE
-617 AGTSFGWT
+617 AGVSFGWA

-630 GTLVVSIDRFG
+630 GTLAVTIDRFG

-662 RIRSR
+662 RIRNR

>member
-1 MDYREES
+1 
-8 MTARDIAAV
+8 MTAKEIAAV

-29 EKAKSGHPGLPMGCA
+29 ERAKSGHPGLPMGCA

-57 DPSEPEWIDRDRFVL
+57 DPADPRWIDRDRFVL
-72 SAGHGCLLLYS
+72 SAGHGCMLLYS

-88 GYGVSLDDLK
+88 GYDLSLEELK
-98 SFRQLGAKTP
+98 SFRQLDSKTP

-143 AARFNTPTRT
+143 AARFNTATRT

-158 TFVLASD
+158 TFVLAGD

-171 IGYEAASL
+171 VGYEAASL

-188 IVFYDSNH
+188 VVFYDSNR
-196 ITIEGSTGLAFS
+196 ITIEGSTDLAFS
-208 EDVLKRYQGF
+208 EDVSKRYQGF
-218 GWRTFSGSMYDTDGI
+218 GWRTLSGSMYDTAGI
-233 LSKVAEAQRPAD
+233 LRMVAEARKPSEQPT
-245 RPALILLE
+245 LILLE
-253 STIGKGAPHA
+253 STIAKGAPHA

-287 VPEDTM
+287 VPEDAA

-319 AGFDAWSRE
+319 AVFDAWSRE
-328 NPGLAAEWQGAF
+328 NPALAAEWHRAF
-340 AGGAPDLSAVA
+340 GGGAPDLSAVA
-351 FPGFKVGD
+351 FPAFKAGE

-369 ILNAI
+369 VLNAI
-374 AKAVPGLVGGS
+374 AKAMPNLVGGS
-385 ADLAPSNNTHLR
+385 ADLAPSNNTYLK
-397 DLGDFS
+397 DQGDFS
-403 RDTPAGRNFHFGVR
+403 RATPGGRNFHFGVR

-427 LAYHGGF
+427 MAYHGGL
-434 RPFCATFMVF
+434 RPFSATFMVF

-457 AKLPVIYVFTH
+457 AKLPVVYVFTH

-480 EPVEHLA
+480 EPVEQLA

-514 GRTDGPTA
+514 ERTDGPTV

-533 PKHDSRWRETVS
+533 AKHDGQWRQTIR
-545 RGAYTAKECEGA
+545 RGAYVVRDCGGA
-557 PDTVIVATGS
+557 PETVIVATGS

-575 ADLLAD
+575 ADLLPD
-581 RQVRVV
+581 RKLRVV
-587 SMMCRERFVAQDRAF
+587 SMISRERYMAQDRSF
-602 RQALVPPGVRRVVIE
+602 RESLVPPAARRVVVE
-617 AGTSFGWT
+617 AGTSFGWV

-630 GTLVVSIDRFG
+630 GTLMVSIDRFG

>member
-1 MDYREES
+1 

-57 DPSEPEWIDRDRFVL
+57 DPSDAGWIDRDRFVL

-88 GYGVSLDDLK
+88 GYDISLDDLQ
-98 SFRQLGAKTP
+98 SFRRLGSKTP

-158 TFVLASD
+158 TFVLAGD

-171 IGYEAASL
+171 VGYEAASL

-188 IVFYDSNH
+188 IVFYDSNR

-218 GWRTFSGSMYDTDGI
+218 GWRTYDTEAI
-233 LSKVAEAQRPAD
+233 LSMVAEARQPAD
-245 RPALILLE
+245 RPSFILLE
-253 STIGKGAPHA
+253 STIAKGAPHA
-263 AGTAEA
+263 AGTAAA

-274 GAEEVKAAKRALG
+274 GADEVKAAKRALG
-287 VPEDTM
+287 VPEDAA
-293 FHVAPEARAYF
+293 FYVAPEARAYF
-304 AARRDPWRRRRAEWQ
+304 ASRRGAWRRRREEWQ
-319 AGFDAWSRE
+319 AVFEAWSRE
-328 NPGLAAEWQGAF
+328 NPGLAAEWQAAF
-340 AGGAPDLSAVA
+340 AGGAPDLSHVA
-351 FPGFKVGD
+351 FPAFGTGE

-369 ILNAI
+369 ILNAV
-374 AKAVPGLVGGS
+374 AKAVPSLVGGS
-385 ADLAPSNNTHLR
+385 ADLAPSNNTYLK
-397 DLGDFS
+397 DMGDFT
-403 RDTPAGRNFHFGVR
+403 RATPAGRNFHFGVR

-427 LAYHGGF
+427 MAYHGGL

-444 SDYMRGSVRVAAI
+444 SDYMRGAVRLAAI

-487 ALRAIPNVL
+487 ALRAIPNVQ

-514 GRTDGPTA
+514 GRTDGPTV

-533 PKHDSRWRETVS
+533 AKHDTRWRETIQ
-545 RGAYTAKECEGA
+545 RGAYVARECGGA
-557 PDTVIVATGS
+557 PEAVIVATGS

-575 ADLLAD
+575 ADLLAGAAALGK
-581 RQVRVV
+581 VRVV
-587 SMMCRERFVAQDRAF
+587 SMISRERFVAQDRAF
-602 RQALVPPGVRRVVIE
+602 REALVPPGVRRVVIE
-617 AGTSFGWT
+617 AGTSFGWA

-648 LAERFGITAAALAE
+648 LAERFGITAAALAD
-662 RIRSR
+662 RIRGR